1 MSEIKDKIK
10 KILIQNN
17 FSKETIKVW
26 FDPLTIE
33 LDGEKIYIIF
43 QHKFLYDNY
52 KIKFKD
58 IIESKIEL
66 DFKYK
71 IITLNSNK
79 QTTRNKKSG
88 IKENKKYLNNN
99 FTFKNFIYNKKNL
112 FPIVSAKEIC
122 KHKIAKYN
130 PFVIYGESSTGKTHL
145 LKAIVNEILKNKP
158 KEKILLINSDELNN
172 KYIIKFKKNHISFKQ
187 YINSYNYLII
197 DDFQEILNFNNLQ
210 KELITIFDL
219 FYEQNK
225 QMIFSYTGKYL
236 LLDKLD
242 KKLKS
247 RLEWGVIVNLKKPDI
262 DIRTRFIHK
271 FCEDKKLNLSNEQI
285 LILAQKFNNLRNIK
299 GILLK
304 ILAYTQLVNNDL
316 KEKDFFSI
324 LNTVQEKRIENLT
337 FDNIIDIVADE
348 MSLERDD
355 ILSSKR
361 EKEIVKARQVCM
373 FLCRKLLKYS
383 YPEIGKFFGG
393 KDHSTVIYSVK
404 KIQKLKEDS
413 QFMKSLLKN
422 LEQRCSSLEKEAQFS
437 QYEGYLS

>member
-1 MSEIKDKIK
+1 MSEIKEKIK

-17 FSKETIKVW
+17 FSEETIKVW
-26 FDPLTIE
+26 FDPLGIE
-33 LDGEKIYIIF
+33 LDGEKIYIKF
-43 QHKFLYDNY
+43 QHKFLYENY
-52 KIKFKD
+52 KTKFKD
-58 IIESKIEL
+58 IIENTLQL

-71 IITLNSNK
+71 IIPLNNNTKKIKDNK
-79 QTTRNKKSG
+79 II
-88 IKENKKYLNNN
+88 IKENKKHSNNN
-99 FTFKNFIYNKKNL
+99 FTFKNFIYNKKNH
-112 FPIVSAKEIC
+112 FPVISAKEIC

-145 LKAIVNEILKNKP
+145 LKAIVYEILKYKP
-158 KEKILLINSDELNN
+158 DEKILFINSDELNN
-172 KYIIKFKKNHISFKQ
+172 KYIIQFNKNHINFKQ
-187 YINSYNYLII
+187 YINNYNYLII
-197 DDFQEILNFNNLQ
+197 DDFQEVLNLDDLQ
-210 KELITIFDL
+210 RELVTVFDL

-247 RLEWGVIVNLKKPDI
+247 RLEWGVIVNLKKPDL
-262 DIRTRFIHK
+262 DIRTKFIHK

-285 LILAQKFNNLRNIK
+285 LTLAQKFKNLRNIK

-304 ILAYTQLVNNDL
+304 ILAYTQLINNNL

-324 LNTVQEKRIENLT
+324 LNTVQEKRIDNLT
-337 FDNIIDIVADE
+337 FENIIDIVADE
-348 MSLERDD
+348 MSLDRED

-413 QFMKSLLKN
+413 NIMKSLLKN
-422 LEQRCSSLEKEAQFS
+422 LEQRCSSLEN
-437 QYEGYLS
+437 

>member
-1 MSEIKDKIK
+1 MSEIKEKIK

-17 FSKETIKVW
+17 FSEETIKVW
-26 FDPLTIE
+26 FDPLGIE
-33 LDGEKIYIIF
+33 LDGEKIYIKF
-43 QHKFLYDNY
+43 QHKFLYENY
-52 KIKFKD
+52 KTKFKD
-58 IIESKIEL
+58 IIENTLQL

-71 IITLNSNK
+71 IIPLNNNTKKIKDNK
-79 QTTRNKKSG
+79 II
-88 IKENKKYLNNN
+88 IKENKKHSNNN
-99 FTFKNFIYNKKNL
+99 FTFKNFIYNKKNH
-112 FPIVSAKEIC
+112 FPVISAKEIC

-145 LKAIVNEILKNKP
+145 LKAIVYEILKYKP
-158 KEKILLINSDELNN
+158 DEKILFINSDELNN
-172 KYIIKFKKNHISFKQ
+172 KYIIQFNKNHINFKQ
-187 YINSYNYLII
+187 YINNYNYLII
-197 DDFQEILNFNNLQ
+197 DDFQEVLNLDDLQ
-210 KELITIFDL
+210 RELVTVFDL

-242 KKLKS
+242 KKLRS
-247 RLEWGVIVNLKKPDI
+247 RLEWGVIVNLKKPDL
-262 DIRTRFIHK
+262 DIRTKFIHK

-285 LILAQKFNNLRNIK
+285 LTLAQKFKNLRNIK

-304 ILAYTQLVNNDL
+304 ILAYTQLINNNL

-324 LNTVQEKRIENLT
+324 LNTVQEKRIDNLT
-337 FDNIIDIVADE
+337 FENIIDIVADE
-348 MSLERDD
+348 MSLDRED

-413 QFMKSLLKN
+413 NIMKSLLKN
-422 LEQRCSSLEKEAQFS
+422 LEQRCSSLEN
-437 QYEGYLS
+437 